1 MRVSSKCRGFTLIET
16 VLVIIIVGIAVAA
29 IGTQFATN
37 VGSSHEPLLRQRA
50 LAVANA
56 YMDEI
61 LKKRWNSATPT
72 GGGCVVTGSG
82 SCTTPGAPAALAIG
96 DDGQSRADFDDVDD
110 YHGLD
115 EAPTDSE
122 GNAIPGYG
130 NFNVTV
136 EVGNPADAT
145 WNGIDRLDVLQI
157 GVTVTTPTGE
167 SIALTAYRVN
177 Y

>member
-1 MRVSSKCRGFTLIET
+1 MHVYNNSRGFTLIET
-16 VLVIIIVGIAVAA
+16 VLFIVIVGIAVAA
-29 IGTQFATN
+29 IGQQFVTN
-37 VGSSHEPLLRQRA
+37 VSHSAEPYLRQRA

-82 SCTTPGAPAALAIG
+82 NCVTPGAPAAVAIG
-96 DDGQSRADFDDVDD
+96 NDGQTRPSYDDVDD
-110 YHGLD
+110 YNGIN
-115 EAPTDSE
+115 EAPTDSD
-122 GNAIPGYG
+122 GVAMPNYA

-136 EVGNPADAT
+136 AVTQPAAN
-145 WNGIDRLDVLQI
+145 WNGISNLDARQI
-157 GVTVTTPTGE
+157 DITVTTPDGQ
-167 SIALTAYRVN
+167 SLLLTAYRIN

>member
-1 MRVSSKCRGFTLIET
+1 MPVFCKSRGFTLIET
-16 VLVIIIVGIAVAA
+16 VMVIIIVGIAVAA

-37 VGSSHEPLLRQRA
+37 VARSHEPLLRQQA

-82 SCTTPGAPAALAIG
+82 NCTTPGAPAAAAPG

-110 YHGLD
+110 YFNID

-122 GNAIPGYG
+122 GGAMPGYA

-136 EVGNPADAT
+136 TADNPVDAT

-157 GVTVTTPTGE
+157 DVIVSTPGGE

>member
-1 MRVSSKCRGFTLIET
+1 
-16 VLVIIIVGIAVAA
+16 
-29 IGTQFATN
+29 
-37 VGSSHEPLLRQRA
+37 
-50 LAVANA
+50 
-56 YMDEI
+56 MDEI

-82 SCTTPGAPAALAIG
+82 SCTTPGATAAVAIG
-96 DDGQSRADFDDVDD
+96 SDGQSRAAFDDVDD

-115 EAPTDSE
+115 ETPTDSE
-122 GNAIPGYG
+122 GDPMPGYG
-130 NFNVTV
+130 NFHVTV
-136 EVGNPADAT
+136 EVDNPADAT

-167 SIALTAYRVN
+167 SIALAAYRVN